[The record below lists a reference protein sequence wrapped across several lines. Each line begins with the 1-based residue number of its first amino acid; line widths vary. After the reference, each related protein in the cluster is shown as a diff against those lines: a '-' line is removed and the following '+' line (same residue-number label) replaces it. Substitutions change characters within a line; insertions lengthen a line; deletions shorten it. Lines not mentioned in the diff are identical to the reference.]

1 MRVCVALRLQL
12 FLRMRLRLLYP
23 CLRAWP
29 PCCRSVVGVV
39 VFLDVSGSGRAR
51 EVRQRFAGQQVTGHQ
66 VESFMSAC
74 VDARLFH
81 YVPMLLFDLFR
92 ASPCWLAALGGGA
105 FGAEG
110 SLAAVGS
117 IKSGCSSCS
126 ADASERGVSP
136 RLEVG
141 GSACFAL
148 ALRSPGCG
156 CFCLRLDFQV
166 TVSVRGSQGVNPAF
180 LVLAFSTR
188 TLKSSGVPARR
199 VPAGACA

>member
-1 MRVCVALRLQL
+1 MLGRPAVA
-12 FLRMRLRLLYP
+12 
-23 CLRAWP
+23 
-29 PCCRSVVGVV
+29 SVVGVV

-51 EVRQRFAGQQVTGHQ
+51 EVRQRFAGQVTGHQ

-74 VDARLFH
+74 VDARLLH

-92 ASPCWLAALGGGA
+92 ASPCWLAALRGGA

-117 IKSGCSSCS
+117 IKSGCSSCY
-126 ADASERGVSP
+126 ADASERAVSP

-148 ALRSPGCG
+148 ALRSLSR
-156 CFCLRLDFQV
+156 LRLFLFEARLYGYC
-166 TVSVRGSQGVNPAF
+166 VREGEARESTLGS
-180 LVLAFSTR
+180 
-188 TLKSSGVPARR
+188 
-199 VPAGACA
+199 